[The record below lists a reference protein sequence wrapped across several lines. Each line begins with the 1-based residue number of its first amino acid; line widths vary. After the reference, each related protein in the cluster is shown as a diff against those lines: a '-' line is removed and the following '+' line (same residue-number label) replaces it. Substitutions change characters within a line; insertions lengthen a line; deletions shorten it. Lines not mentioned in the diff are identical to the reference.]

1 MRHGGPRGAH
11 LQTPARHELSC
22 CWNPAT
28 STFTDNTGDVQ
39 NPPYLP
45 SSLNVGGEAK
55 ESLPDG
61 KTEGSAMTGF
71 RFRLLILWLVKSR
84 KSSF

>member
-1 MRHGGPRGAH
+1 MRHGGPRGG
-11 LQTPARHELSC
+11 TPSNTCKARTLLLLEPCYIHIYRQH
-22 CWNPAT
+22 
-28 STFTDNTGDVQ
+28 GGVQ
-39 NPPYLP
+39 SPPYLP

-71 RFRLLILWLVKSR
+71 RFRLLILWLVKSS

>member
-1 MRHGGPRGAH
+1 M
-11 LQTPARHELSC
+11 
-22 CWNPAT
+22 

-39 NPPYLP
+39 NPPYLLR
-45 SSLNVGGEAK
+45 SLNVGGEAK

-71 RFRLLILWLVKSR
+71 RFQLLILWLFKSR